1 MSISGSLSL
10 PLPNTESAYLY
21 DVVFQGPQHVCG
33 EDPVCSSFEGLP
45 LSSSEREYTQEVPV
59 WGRPVSFLLE
69 MLLGHGK
76 VLPLE
81 LVPPSQSQ
89 LGFQPSCKS

>member
-21 DVVFQGPQHVCG
+21 DVFQGPQHVRD
-33 EDPVCSSFEGLP
+33 EDPVRSSFEGLP
-45 LSSSEREYTQEVPV
+45 LSSSEREYNQEVPV
-59 WGRPVSFLLE
+59 WGRPISFLLE
-69 MLLGHGK
+69 MLVGHGK
-76 VLPLE
+76 GLQLE